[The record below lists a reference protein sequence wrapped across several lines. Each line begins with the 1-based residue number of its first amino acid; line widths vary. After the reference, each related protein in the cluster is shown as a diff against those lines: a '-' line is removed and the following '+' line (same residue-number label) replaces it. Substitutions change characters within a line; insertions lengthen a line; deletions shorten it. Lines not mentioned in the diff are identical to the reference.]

1 MDYAGGM
8 REKGVR
14 PWESF
19 RREAAGCSVRGWLG
33 GRWVAGPKKE
43 QSLPVGAGGRPQYL
57 ACSCV
62 LLGPHTAL
70 YLFFKNYCQCLK
82 AQGFFFFF

>member
-8 REKGVR
+8 RGKGVR

-19 RREAAGCSVRGWLG
+19 RREAADAMWGWLG
-33 GRWVAGPKKE
+33 GRWVAGPKE

-70 YLFFKNYCQCLK
+70 YLFFKNYCQYLK